1 MGPNNLL
8 GSEKT
13 QNRCIIGAKERA
25 IGPKKGAACF
35 TKSAKNESADKDTA
49 QK

>member
-25 IGPKKGAACF
+25 IGSKKGAACF
-35 TKSAKNESADKDTA
+35 TKSAKIEITYKETA